1 MTVPKTFQD
10 VKKIMTA
17 PLKYHIQ
24 GPQNRT
30 HGPRQYMALQ
40 DIIFDEAGVSCSV
53 FVKPG
58 IVSIRTKDYADYV
71 LARAALKGR
80 TSSQIIRDVFYE

>member
-1 MTVPKTFQD
+1 MN
-10 VKKIMTA
+10 A
-17 PLKYHIQ
+17 PLKSHIQ

-40 DIIFDEAGVSCSV
+40 DIIFDETGVSCTV
-53 FVKPG
+53 VLKGG
-58 IVSIRTKDYADYV
+58 IVSIRTKDYADYI

-80 TSSQIIRDVFYE
+80 TSSRIIRDVFYE